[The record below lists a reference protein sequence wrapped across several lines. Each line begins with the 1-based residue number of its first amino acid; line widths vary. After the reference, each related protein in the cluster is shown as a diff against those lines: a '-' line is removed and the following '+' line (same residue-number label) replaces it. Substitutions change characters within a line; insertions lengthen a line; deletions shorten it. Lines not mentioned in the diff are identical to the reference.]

1 MCQSAHS
8 HCTRVLPRFFPNS
21 SQCAHFN
28 VCVCVV
34 IQGIDITNFS
44 SSWNDGLAF
53 CAMLHSYLPEHIPFK
68 ELTPHDKVR
77 TRGVS
82 RQGAYTRR
90 QSTRC
95 LHAAS
100 VADKKAI
107 FSRVSTVRSAMSPL
121 YGGGVRAATKSV
133 RSCGVLVFSCGTS
146 RWRSRLERASTS
158 RRFW

>member
-1 MCQSAHS
+1 MCQSAHL

-77 TRGVS
+77 TRCVS
-82 RQGAYTRR
+82 RYGAYTLR
-90 QSTRC
+90 Q
-95 LHAAS
+95 
-100 VADKKAI
+100 
-107 FSRVSTVRSAMSPL
+107 
-121 YGGGVRAATKSV
+121 
-133 RSCGVLVFSCGTS
+133 
-146 RWRSRLERASTS
+146 
-158 RRFW
+158 